1 MSGFLTNPLF
11 PSIHHFHAAADKRTD
26 RARMTIF
33 SPPLPSSPYSE
44 ARRHLFGVEEI
55 PFCPPSWK
63 QLENGCGM
71 LGRRQTERAR
81 KSSSSRA
88 PSGRAARPKLMP
100 SKFSLILLYLGEGE
114 GREREREAWKAPLRS
129 CSPRSPLPLLSPQLG
144 NRPTN
149 GGSRKYFK
157 TFLPSSLSALPAI
170 SKPPHPSFPASF
182 TFLIFFRSCRQLFS
196 RKREKNKKVCHDLSP
211 PPPPWSPDA
220 RGRGGR
226 RPRRQ
231 PWRRRREKL
240 VRS

>member
-1 MSGFLTNPLF
+1 MESLF
-11 PSIHHFHAAADKRTD
+11 AHQVGNNWKTAAGCSVGD
-26 RARMTIF
+26 RERGQEKVPA
-33 SPPLPSSPYSE
+33 
-44 ARRHLFGVEEI
+44 VE
-55 PFCPPSWK
+55 
-63 QLENGCGM
+63 Q
-71 LGRRQTERAR
+71 A
-81 KSSSSRA
+81 
-88 PSGRAARPKLMP
+88 SGRAARPKLMP

-114 GREREREAWKAPLRS
+114 GRERGEAWKAPLRS

-157 TFLPSSLSALPAI
+157 TFSHPLSPPSPQFQSLPIL
-170 SKPPHPSFPASF
+170 PSFPASF

-211 PPPPWSPDA
+211 PPPPPWSPDA